1 MNVKQMNKEI
11 DATLASLDEVRPCLA
26 SESFAQRVLTLVTI
40 SAKETSQTDWQP
52 NLALAMAVMLIFLN
66 GAALTWTWK
75 AQTTKTRSKILREI
89 ALEGRDT
96 TLSFFPAKTDER
108 SGGF

>member
-11 DATLASLDEVRPCLA
+11 DATLASLDGVRSCQA
-26 SESFAQRVLTLVTI
+26 SESFAQRVLTSGTI
-40 SAKETSQTDWQP
+40 SAKETNQTGWQP
-52 NLALAMAVMLIFLN
+52 NLAIAMAVMLIFLN

-75 AQTTKTRSKILREI
+75 NQTTKTRSKILREI
-89 ALEGRDT
+89 ALEGHET
-96 TLSFFPAKTDER
+96 TLSFFPAKADER